1 MTRVSSV
8 APHLP
13 ASIDMAP
20 RCVAVLYKQAMV
32 ASPPTGNVVQTAT
45 HSGFSQADD
54 RADYLL
60 VIEGERS
67 WTVPLIQV
75 GELII
80 GRGPDAGLRLGDDLV
95 SRAHAQIVGMPDGIR
110 ISDLGSRHGT
120 QVNGQPLTAPRLLV
134 SGDVITIGSTLL
146 IVHRPVRTAGG
157 RALLDSQALLR
168 RFEEELERSHR
179 YHRELSLVIVRAERP
194 FDRPRVAA
202 ALAPQMR
209 LIDAAAFLGDREL
222 AILLPEEDLDEASEL
237 ARTLAGVLETVTMG
251 VATSP
256 GDGVNVDTLLSSAR
270 AAAAIPPPGGV
281 AFARDA
287 VHELTLGEHHL
298 VLADPAMIQ
307 IYDLIKR
314 LARSALPIL
323 IQGETGVGKEL
334 AAAAVHAFSSR
345 ANGPFVSINC
355 AAIPENLAESELF
368 GHERGA
374 FTGAVA
380 AKPGQLELASG
391 GSVFLD
397 EIGELSLAVQAKLLR
412 VLEVQELQRVGE
424 VKPRSV
430 NIRVIA
436 ATHRDLAAEVEARR
450 FRRDLYFRLCA
461 AQVVVPP
468 LRDRPRDL
476 AFLVER
482 LFTQA
487 CERLQRR
494 PLAMTVAA
502 TQTLF
507 RHRWPGN
514 VRELKNAMDYAAAAA
529 PDTAAALDVWHLPP
543 TLIAADSSTMDASAL
558 GQVSA
563 TPDPGPG
570 SARISTSELP
580 QARRPAMSRKSGDRT
595 FRPIEDEL
603 RELERAR
610 MIEALAASGGVQ
622 TRAAELIQMP
632 LRTFVTKRRRYAISP
647 GDWKIE

>member
-1 MTRVSSV
+1 
-8 APHLP
+8 
-13 ASIDMAP
+13 
-20 RCVAVLYKQAMV
+20 
-32 ASPPTGNVVQTAT
+32 
-45 HSGFSQADD
+45 
-54 RADYLL
+54 
-60 VIEGERS
+60 
-67 WTVPLIQV
+67 
-75 GELII
+75 
-80 GRGPDAGLRLGDDLV
+80 
-95 SRAHAQIVGMPDGIR
+95 
-110 ISDLGSRHGT
+110 
-120 QVNGQPLTAPRLLV
+120 
-134 SGDVITIGSTLL
+134 
-146 IVHRPVRTAGG
+146 
-157 RALLDSQALLR
+157 
-168 RFEEELERSHR
+168 
-179 YHRELSLVIVRAERP
+179 
-194 FDRPRVAA
+194 
-202 ALAPQMR
+202 
-209 LIDAAAFLGDREL
+209 
-222 AILLPEEDLDEASEL
+222 
-237 ARTLAGVLETVTMG
+237 MG

-270 AAAAIPPPGGV
+270 AAAAIAPPGGV
-281 AFARDA
+281 AVAREA
-287 VHELTLGEHHL
+287 VHELTLGDHHL

-355 AAIPENLAESELF
+355 AAIPEHLAESELF

-397 EIGELSLAVQAKLLR
+397 EIGELSPAVQAKLLR
-412 VLEVQELQRVGE
+412 VLEVQELQRVGD

-476 AFLVER
+476 AFLAER
-482 LFTQA
+482 LFAQA
-487 CERLQRR
+487 CARLQRR

-543 TLIAADSSTMDASAL
+543 TLIAAEGPAEATTLA
-558 GQVSA
+558 QVSA
-563 TPDPGPG
+563 TPEPDPGGPPT
-570 SARISTSELP
+570 STSDPP
-580 QARRPAMSRKSGDRT
+580 QARRPAMSRKSGDRV

-603 RELERAR
+603 HELERTR

-632 LRTFVTKRRRYAISP
+632 LRTFVTKRRRYAIAP